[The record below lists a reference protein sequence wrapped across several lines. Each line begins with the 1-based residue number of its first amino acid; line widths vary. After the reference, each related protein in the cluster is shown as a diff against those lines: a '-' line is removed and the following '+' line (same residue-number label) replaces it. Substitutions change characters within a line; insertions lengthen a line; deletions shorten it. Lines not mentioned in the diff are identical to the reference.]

1 MINTALLPADKDPM
15 GAAIA
20 DYFKRHKADRLRV
33 FSSQFD
39 EDEIPVEELFR
50 TEKQMPLLE
59 RTALQMATGKILDV
73 GAGSGCH
80 SLALQEAG
88 KEVHAIDISPLSV
101 EVMKQRGVRSVS
113 QTNLFNEQFAD
124 EYDTILMLMN
134 GSGIIGK
141 LENLPD
147 FFRKMKLLLR
157 PGGCVLMDSSNLSYL
172 FEEEDGSIVIDLA
185 GNYYGEVDF
194 QMQYKNVKGDS
205 FDWLYIDF
213 QTLSFYAAEN
223 GFKAELVKEGTH
235 YDYLAYSYYSES
247 IPSISFTREANS
259 SGLYRRVSFTI
270 RPSLS
275 IRTLRVI
282 PALRSAYFAN
292 ISAPGSRP
300 KG

>member
-20 DYFKRHKADRLRV
+20 DYFKWHKADRLRV

-59 RTALQMATGKILDV
+59 RTALQMATGRILDV

-113 QTNLFNEQFAD
+113 QTNLFNEHFAD
-124 EYDTILMLMN
+124 EYNTILMLMN

-185 GNYYGEVDF
+185 GDYYGEVDF

-213 QTLSFYAAEN
+213 QTLSLYAAEN
-223 GFKAELVKEGTH
+223 GFTAELVKEGTH
-235 YDYLAYSYYSES
+235 YDYLAK
-247 IPSISFTREANS
+247 
-259 SGLYRRVSFTI
+259 
-270 RPSLS
+270 LS
-275 IRTLRVI
+275 RQ
-282 PALRSAYFAN
+282 A
-292 ISAPGSRP
+292 
-300 KG
+300 

>member
-59 RTALQMATGKILDV
+59 RTALQMATGRILDV

-80 SLALQEAG
+80 NLALQEAG

-113 QTNLFNEQFAD
+113 QTNLFNEHFAD

-185 GNYYGEVDF
+185 GDYYGEVDF

-213 QTLSFYAAEN
+213 QTLSLYAAEN
-223 GFKAELVKEGTH
+223 GFTAELVKEGTH
-235 YDYLAYSYYSES
+235 YDYLAK
-247 IPSISFTREANS
+247 
-259 SGLYRRVSFTI
+259 
-270 RPSLS
+270 LS
-275 IRTLRVI
+275 RQ
-282 PALRSAYFAN
+282 
-292 ISAPGSRP
+292 G
-300 KG
+300 

>member
-80 SLALQEAG
+80 SPTLQEAG

-134 GSGIIGK
+134 SSGIIGK

-172 FEEEDGSIVIDLA
+172 FEEEDGSIVINLA
-185 GNYYGEVDF
+185 GDYYGEVDF

-213 QTLSFYAAEN
+213 QTLSIYAAEN

-235 YDYLAYSYYSES
+235 YDYLAK
-247 IPSISFTREANS
+247 
-259 SGLYRRVSFTI
+259 
-270 RPSLS
+270 LS
-275 IRTLRVI
+275 RQ
-282 PALRSAYFAN
+282 A
-292 ISAPGSRP
+292 
-300 KG
+300 

>member
-15 GAAIA
+15 GTAIA

-59 RTALQMATGKILDV
+59 RTALQMATGRILDV

-101 EVMKQRGVRSVS
+101 EVMKQRGVCSVS

-172 FEEEDGSIVIDLA
+172 FDEEDGSIVIDLA
-185 GNYYGEVDF
+185 GDYYGEVDF

-213 QTLSFYAAEN
+213 QTLSLYAAEN
-223 GFKAELVKEGTH
+223 GFTAELVKEGTH
-235 YDYLAYSYYSES
+235 YDYLAK
-247 IPSISFTREANS
+247 
-259 SGLYRRVSFTI
+259 
-270 RPSLS
+270 LS
-275 IRTLRVI
+275 RQ
-282 PALRSAYFAN
+282 A
-292 ISAPGSRP
+292 
-300 KG
+300 